1 MSVTLNYTQIFAG
14 TEASATAPLLMSAL
28 TPPTFDT
35 FLDGAGWQSPTANP
49 TTGLYGGRVT
59 FATSKNFTARK
70 YIQFSIMTQTYSPA
84 TPLATVSNG
93 GMRILFV
100 DGSGNFAGWS
110 IYGSGMTGYD
120 PDSGDGWFSSY
131 RAPTDPTL
139 GQEWLIDRL
148 RAPDYSSGT
157 INWSAVTAVEI
168 HANIAQVGAF
178 GSWGV
183 SMYLRWLG
191 LFDGPTAT
199 GTSDFLEYYTST
211 YTGNYSEWAWKRSFP
226 RVGYQHYGLAG
237 LSFSPKA
244 DFNIGD
250 GTTPTTFHESNFAIG
265 FWNLFDD
272 NAQAIGPQVQ
282 LDTLKNRAVRIN
294 QSATD
299 SATFADGVWS
309 SSSGWSLTV
318 LGNSA
323 GVATFTRNTFVRA
336 ETVIGAHGVFTSCIF
351 NGCKQVSITASTG
364 FTGATIINA
373 DGEGLRLTGAPGN
386 YSTRTVTFSA
396 GTGYD
401 LLIDPSYA
409 WTGYDL
415 LVDPSYAG
423 TGYDLLIDPSSAGTF
438 NFSGITVDPAYT
450 LKVRN
455 LSATHS
461 ITVQLPTGMLYTAST
476 AGGTITIDAPAIVAT
491 ASVIGMTAGSRLQVY
506 NVTTD
511 TEVVNAVQAGTSWS
525 LEYANGTTF
534 SSGDIVRIRCTYQSG
549 VTAKLGE
556 QYTAIPST
564 AGFTQLI
571 SLQADTIY
579 NSYGVDGSTCTE
591 FSWDGGNLQ
600 VDINDTDNS
609 TVIQRIGA
617 WYSYHI
623 TTAIGV
629 NALFGGILWD
639 QINAVKIVSTVVS
652 LQLDNLKTTPLLL
665 KGGRIYRTDGLTVI
679 ASASNSI
686 QLDYDPVYMVETGVS
701 GLTPAESAQLT
712 TASSYGTTISAIKID
727 TGLIPAT
734 L

>member
-1 MSVTLNYTQIFAG
+1 MSVTLNYTQIFTG
-14 TEASATAPLLMSAL
+14 NEASATAPLLMSAL

-84 TPLATVSNG
+84 TPLASVANG

-100 DGSGNFAGWS
+100 DAGGNYSGWS

-120 PDSGDGWFSSY
+120 PDSGDGWMSSY
-131 RAPTDPTL
+131 RAPADPTL

-148 RAPDYSSGT
+148 RTPDYSSGT
-157 INWSAVTAVEI
+157 IDWAAVTAVEI
-168 HANIAQVGAF
+168 HANITQVGAF
-178 GSWGV
+178 GTWGV

-199 GTSDFLEYYTST
+199 GTSNFMEYYTST
-211 YTGNYSEWAWKRSFP
+211 YNGNFTEWAWKRSFP

-250 GTTPTTFHESNFAIG
+250 GATATTFHESNFAIG

-272 NAQAIGPQVQ
+272 NAQALGPQVQ

-318 LGNSA
+318 LGNIA

-336 ETVIGAHGVFTSCIF
+336 KTVVGAHGVFTSCIF
-351 NGCKQVSITASTG
+351 NGCKQLSITAQTVLSN
-364 FTGATIINA
+364 ATILNA
-373 DGEGLRLTGAPGN
+373 DGEGLRFTGAPGN
-386 YSTRTVTFSA
+386 YSTRTMTFA
-396 GTGYD
+396 NGTGYD

-409 WTGYDL
+409 
-415 LVDPSYAG
+415 
-423 TGYDLLIDPSSAGTF
+423 GTF
-438 NFSGITVDPAYT
+438 NFSGVTVDPAYT

-455 LSATHS
+455 LSPTHA
-461 ITVQLPTGMLYTAST
+461 ITVQLPTGTLYEAST

-491 ASVIGMTAGSRLQVY
+491 ASVIGMTVGSRLQVY
-506 NVTTD
+506 NVTKA
-511 TEVVNAVQAGTSWS
+511 TEVVNAIQAGTSWS

-534 SSGDIVRIRCTYQSG
+534 SAGDIVRIRCTYQNG
-549 VTAKLGE
+549 GTAKLGE

-571 SLQADTIY
+571 SPQADTIY

-617 WYSYHI
+617 WYSYYI
-623 TTAIGV
+623 TTATGI

-639 QINAVKIVSTVVS
+639 QINAVKIVSTVVNI
-652 LQLDNLKTTPLLL
+652 QLDNLKTTPLLL

-679 ASASNSI
+679 APASNSI

-701 GLTPAESAQLT
+701 GLTPSESAQLT
-712 TASSYGTTISAIKID
+712 TAASYGTTISAIKVD